1 MQSKGHA
8 VKTYAWPAS
17 LTSTNAGVLLTL
29 PDWPDLSVSGA
40 RVPEVTLVATDSV
53 SDWVS
58 RRIDEKAKIPE
69 PSDIGLGQVLIPI
82 NAEAA
87 ARLDAY
93 LEERQ
98 ARMFREANEMQQV
111 YDNRRMAYLTDF
123 RASNEPVAR
132 MIEYCNDAATEFAAI
147 GIRFCYILNAGGLI
161 AVPAI
166 MEILAPEK
174 GVGSGVRGSMLLW
187 PQRPL
192 WRAYQQD
199 PEAVRRWKE
208 EEYPRIRRRAKRV
221 GAQIFFGDEAG
232 VRSDFHSGGTW
243 GRRGQTPIVS
253 TTGARFSENIISAIS
268 AQGQLRFMM
277 TRGRVT
283 AAVFIEFLKRL
294 LVNAP
299 SPIFLIVDGHPT
311 HKAKAVKRFIEKQDG
326 DLELYYLPPY
336 SPELNPDELVWND
349 LKNKA
354 LGRKVILSKEALR
367 NLPLSHLHR
376 LQRLP
381 RLISSFFLAPT
392 TLYASS

>member
-40 RVPEVTLVATDSV
+40 SVPEVTLVATDSL

-69 PSDIGLGQVLIPI
+69 PSDIGLGQILIPI

-187 PQRPL
+187 PAVLFASGVLLGAATNYCAYRSML
-192 WRAYQQD
+192 VAAEAWTHESGARVKETSRAYYP
-199 PEAVRRWKE
+199 PENPTTHEGEIAKE
-208 EEYPRIRRRAKRV
+208 RASYENKMTSAKNWANTGIGTFVIAILAFLTGV
-221 GAQIFFGDEAG
+221 G
-232 VRSDFHSGGTW
+232 
-243 GRRGQTPIVS
+243 
-253 TTGARFSENIISAIS
+253 SAICAIWQS
-268 AQGQLRFMM
+268 
-277 TRGRVT
+277 
-283 AAVFIEFLKRL
+283 
-294 LVNAP
+294 
-299 SPIFLIVDGHPT
+299 SPPAG
-311 HKAKAVKRFIEKQDG
+311 A
-326 DLELYYLPPY
+326 
-336 SPELNPDELVWND
+336 
-349 LKNKA
+349 
-354 LGRKVILSKEALR
+354 
-367 NLPLSHLHR
+367 
-376 LQRLP
+376 
-381 RLISSFFLAPT
+381 
-392 TLYASS
+392 

>member
-1 MQSKGHA
+1 M
-8 VKTYAWPAS
+8 
-17 LTSTNAGVLLTL
+17 
-29 PDWPDLSVSGA
+29 
-40 RVPEVTLVATDSV
+40 
-53 SDWVS
+53 
-58 RRIDEKAKIPE
+58 
-69 PSDIGLGQVLIPI
+69 
-82 NAEAA
+82 
-87 ARLDAY
+87 
-93 LEERQ
+93 
-98 ARMFREANEMQQV
+98 
-111 YDNRRMAYLTDF
+111 
-123 RASNEPVAR
+123 
-132 MIEYCNDAATEFAAI
+132 
-147 GIRFCYILNAGGLI
+147 
-161 AVPAI
+161 
-166 MEILAPEK
+166 
-174 GVGSGVRGSMLLW
+174 
-187 PQRPL
+187 
-192 WRAYQQD
+192 
-199 PEAVRRWKE
+199 RRWKE

-311 HKAKAVKRFIEKQDG
+311 HKAKAVRRFIEKQDG
-326 DLELYYLPPY
+326 DLELYYLPLYP
-336 SPELNPDELVWND
+336 PELNPDELVWND

-367 NLPLSHLHR
+367 SLTLSHLHR

-392 TLYASS
+392 TLYASF